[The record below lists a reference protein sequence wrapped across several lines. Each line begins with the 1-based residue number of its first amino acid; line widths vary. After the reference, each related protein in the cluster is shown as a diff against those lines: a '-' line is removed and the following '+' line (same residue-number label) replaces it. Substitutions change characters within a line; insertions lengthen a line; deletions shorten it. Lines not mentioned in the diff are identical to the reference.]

1 MAEVISQ
8 GVGQSG
14 RNPEYLYLLE
24 KALENLGLGLAD
36 GHVTD
41 LVKRVKVIEGLHDR
55 KDQADEEEQ
64 SAEKEVERNIAGGG
78 GTVDVIG

>member
-1 MAEVISQ
+1 M
-8 GVGQSG
+8 
-14 RNPEYLYLLE
+14 
-24 KALENLGLGLAD
+24 
-36 GHVTD
+36 
-41 LVKRVKVIEGLHDR
+41 IEGLHDR

>member
-24 KALENLGLGLAD
+24 KALEGLGLGLAD

-41 LVKRVKVIEGLHDR
+41 LVRRVKIIEGLHDR
-55 KDQADEEEQ
+55 KDKADEEEEN
-64 SAEKEVERNIAGGG
+64 AEREVERNVAGGG
-78 GTVDVIG
+78 GTVDVIE